1 MGLESFDLPC
11 GSAADVAEL
20 EYISALHQTGESVRL
35 DGSVKGRCGTRTAW
49 HGLFAMS
56 KKKSLEEEWGV
67 TYHEVSP
74 FDLTTNLFF
83 PPLLGPLALLRL
95 LDIACDIRLYL
106 ASRFGITITEEQ
118 VKDIV
123 LHGLTADA
131 NDVLDLVEVVA
142 CLLMPT
148 LLKVKNQQ
156 AGNPLPHFVVEADKD
171 LVEKV
176 LKTIQRDVLLGVSLT
191 W

>member
-35 DGSVKGRCGTRTAW
+35 DGSVKGTCGTRTAC
-49 HGLFAMS
+49 
-56 KKKSLEEEWGV
+56 
-67 TYHEVSP
+67 
-74 FDLTTNLFF
+74 LTTNHFLTHHSAPLFF
-83 PPLLGPLALLRL
+83 CLIL
-95 LDIACDIRLYL
+95 ACDIRLYL

-131 NDVLDLVEVVA
+131 NDDLDLVEVVA

-171 LVEKV
+171 LVEQV
-176 LKTIQRDVLLGVSLT
+176 LKTIQRDVLLGVSDLM
-191 W
+191 

>member
-1 MGLESFDLPC
+1 
-11 GSAADVAEL
+11 
-20 EYISALHQTGESVRL
+20 
-35 DGSVKGRCGTRTAW
+35 
-49 HGLFAMS
+49 
-56 KKKSLEEEWGV
+56 
-67 TYHEVSP
+67 
-74 FDLTTNLFF
+74 
-83 PPLLGPLALLRL
+83 
-95 LDIACDIRLYL
+95 LYL

-156 AGNPLPHFVVEADKD
+156 AGNPLPHFVVEADKE

-191 W
+191 WWSCR